1 MIWLFI
7 QIPLIS
13 QKQRGK
19 PLKYNTL
26 VKRTSTRYF
35 PNSSLTQK
43 HKSTTMCQETW
54 EPTQSLSFYIQHLH
68 WTFLCPPQ
76 LKRRNSRPSGL
87 HKTNLIPTLQL
98 KHQVFEY
105 NPPNFLFNAQEFI
118 IRINCC
124 KYVSKMDFYKS

>member
-1 MIWLFI
+1 MVVYIDTITFLETERKTLKVQYI
-7 QIPLIS
+7 GKANVYQIFSKNLHWPRNTNL
-13 QKQRGK
+13 QRC
-19 PLKYNTL
+19 
-26 VKRTSTRYF
+26 VKRLGNQHSPCRFTV
-35 PNSSLTQK
+35 
-43 HKSTTMCQETW
+43 
-54 EPTQSLSFYIQHLH
+54 QHLH

-118 IRINCC
+118 IWMNCC